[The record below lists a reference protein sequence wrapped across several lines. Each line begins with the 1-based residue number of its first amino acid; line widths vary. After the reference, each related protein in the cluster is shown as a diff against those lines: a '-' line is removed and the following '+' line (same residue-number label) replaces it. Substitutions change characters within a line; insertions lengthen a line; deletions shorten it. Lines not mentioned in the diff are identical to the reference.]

1 VQTYE
6 LEKCQHYTI
15 ATCVGKNA
23 TLAWYDDTDKK
34 CSGAVNSTKSY
45 VTGECTPTGPKGA
58 KLGRKAVCY

>member
-6 LEKCQHYTI
+6 LDKCKKYTV

-23 TLAWYDDTDKK
+23 TLSWFADTDKT
-34 CSGAVNSTKSY
+34 CAGAVNSTKSY
-45 VTGECTPTGPKGA
+45 VTDECTPTGPKGA